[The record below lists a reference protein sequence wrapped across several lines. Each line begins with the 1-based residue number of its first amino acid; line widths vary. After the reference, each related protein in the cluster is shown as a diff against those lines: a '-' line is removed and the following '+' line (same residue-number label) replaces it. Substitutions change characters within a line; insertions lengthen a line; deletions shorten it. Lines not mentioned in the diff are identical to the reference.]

1 MPVEHKLLLRISAI
15 IEPDETGFHGY
26 CPALK
31 GLHVD
36 GRTEEETFSNLV
48 EAIGVYLASLE
59 QHREPLPIGPEL
71 ATHGEEPPPAPRAG
85 SVRSLTLE
93 WPSLQM
99 SGVS

>member
-15 IEPDETGFHGY
+15 IEPDEAGFHGY
-26 CPALK
+26 CPSLK

-36 GRTEEETFSNLV
+36 GRTEQETFRNLV

-59 QHREPLPIGPEL
+59 QHGEPLPIGPDL
-71 ATHGEEPPPAPRAG
+71 ATPGEEPSPAPRAG
-85 SVRSLTLE
+85 SVRNLTLE

>member
-15 IEPDETGFHGY
+15 IEPDEKGFHGY
-26 CPALK
+26 CPAFK

-36 GRTEEETFSNLV
+36 GRTEQETFSNLV

-59 QHREPLPIGPEL
+59 QHGDPLPIGPDLTAHRNE
-71 ATHGEEPPPAPRAG
+71 TYPASSAG
-85 SVRSLTLE
+85 SVHSLTLE
-93 WPSLQM
+93 WPSLHM

>member
-26 CPALK
+26 CPAFK

-36 GRTEEETFSNLV
+36 GRTEQETFSNLV

-59 QHREPLPIGPEL
+59 EHGEPLPIGPEL
-71 ATHGEEPPPAPRAG
+71 TAHANQPSPAPSAG
-85 SVRSLTLE
+85 TVRNLTLE

-99 SGVS
+99 SGIS

>member
-1 MPVEHKLLLRISAI
+1 MLPQHKLLLRISAI

-36 GRTEEETFSNLV
+36 GRTEQETFSNLV
-48 EAIGVYLASLE
+48 EAIGVYLTSLE
-59 QHREPLPIGPEL
+59 QHGEPLPIGPDLTAHRNE
-71 ATHGEEPPPAPRAG
+71 PAPASSAG
-85 SVRSLTLE
+85 SVRNLTLE

>member
-1 MPVEHKLLLRISAI
+1 MSVEHKLLLRISAI

-26 CPALK
+26 CPAFK

-36 GRTEEETFSNLV
+36 GKTEQETFSNLV

-59 QHREPLPIGPEL
+59 QHGEPLPIGPDLTAHRNE
-71 ATHGEEPPPAPRAG
+71 TFPTSSAG
-85 SVRSLTLE
+85 SVRSLTVE